1 MNEQSPIIYLI
12 DDDAA
17 VRDALTLLLRQS
29 GFSVESFDGAE
40 SFLAAF
46 RPARSRV
53 ACAIVDLQMPGM
65 NGAELQQALLARG
78 SELPLIFLTAHGDIP
93 ATVRAM
99 KAGASD
105 FLTKPVTRASLLES
119 LSVALETSCRLLGRK
134 ADQRDA
140 ASRLAGLS
148 PREREVATLAV
159 QGLTSKEIGKQLN
172 ISYRTVEIHRARV
185 MAKSNAASLV
195 ELANLL
201 FESSKAAATAIPP
214 STPQAELP
222 VAIKR

>member
-29 GFSVESFDGAE
+29 GFAVEVFDGAE

-46 RPARSRV
+46 TPAGPRV
-53 ACAIVDLQMPGM
+53 ACAVVDLQMPGM
-65 NGAELQQALLARG
+65 NGAELQQRLLAQG
-78 SELPLIFLTAHGDIP
+78 SVLPLIFLTAHGDIP
-93 ATVRAM
+93 ATVQAM

-148 PREREVATLAV
+148 PREREVAALAV
-159 QGLTSKEIGKQLN
+159 QGFTSKEIGKQLN

-201 FESSKAAATAIPP
+201 FESKKTASTRP
-214 STPQAELP
+214 SASPLQDELP
-222 VAIKR
+222 PENKS

>member
-40 SFLAAF
+40 SFLTAF
-46 RPARSRV
+46 RPARPGV

-65 NGAELQQALLARG
+65 NGAELQTLLARG

-201 FESSKAAATAIPP
+201 FESPR
-214 STPQAELP
+214 ELP
-222 VAIKR
+222 AVRP

>member
-29 GFSVESFDGAE
+29 GFAVEVFDGAAT
-40 SFLAAF
+40 FLATF
-46 RPARSRV
+46 TPARPRV

-65 NGAELQQALLARG
+65 SGTELQQTLLAQG

-105 FLTKPVTRASLLES
+105 FLTKPVTRANLLES

-140 ASRLAGLS
+140 ASRLACLS

-159 QGLTSKEIGKQLN
+159 QGLTSKEMGKQLN

-195 ELANLL
+195 ELASLL
-201 FESSKAAATAIPP
+201 FESGKVMSK
-214 STPQAELP
+214 P
-222 VAIKR
+222 VLKSPGTSQES